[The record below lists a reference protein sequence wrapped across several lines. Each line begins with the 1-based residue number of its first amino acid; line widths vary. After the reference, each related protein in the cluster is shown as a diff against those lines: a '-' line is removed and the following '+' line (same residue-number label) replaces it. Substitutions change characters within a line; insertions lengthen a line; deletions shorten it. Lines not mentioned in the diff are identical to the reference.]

1 MARETKPSPART
13 RARAPN
19 RLRSSTQRNPDVRK
33 FDRPRRAK
41 RRRPLRTMPSGGRT
55 NNPPGWIRSHHD
67 RKSLSKFVFSVKTT
81 PRIKRKNTTPIR
93 ATKSGRRTGKA
104 RAAGGIALRAEK
116 AEGAV
121 GTKAAGVGADA
132 WSGSRDPQYTQN
144 ATSSSFTV
152 PRFGQRT
159 VCTPG
164 PRRSGTGLR
173 TFGASVFSVDPGI
186 GP

>member
-1 MARETKPSPART
+1 MAREMKPSPART

-41 RRRPLRTMPSGGRT
+41 KRRPLRTIPSGGRT

-81 PRIKRKNTTPIR
+81 PRIKRKNATPIR
-93 ATKSGRRTGKA
+93 ATKSGRRSGNA
-104 RAAGGIALRAEK
+104 RAAGGIGLRAEK

-121 GTKAAGVGADA
+121 GTGAAGVGGRMVRQQ
-132 WSGSRDPQYTQN
+132 GSAVYAKRDLIIIFC
-144 ATSSSFTV
+144 AA
-152 PRFGQRT
+152 
-159 VCTPG
+159 
-164 PRRSGTGLR
+164 LR
-173 TFGASVFSVDPGI
+173 TAHGVHPGASHVGYRP
-186 GP
+186 